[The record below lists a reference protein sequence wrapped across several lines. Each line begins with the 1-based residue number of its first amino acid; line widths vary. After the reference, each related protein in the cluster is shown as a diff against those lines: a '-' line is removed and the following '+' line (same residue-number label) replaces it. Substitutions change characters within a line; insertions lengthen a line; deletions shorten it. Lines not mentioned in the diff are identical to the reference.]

1 MRNSD
6 DCIAV
11 YGHRWNFYGDTKD
24 IKVFNST
31 LWADIAHPINIGGHG
46 DPDSMTGE
54 LLEDIT
60 FKNIDI
66 LEHDED
72 GILYQGCMT
81 ISCTDKNRVRNV
93 LFEDIRV
100 EHIQEGRLFNLQVC
114 FNPKYNKQPGNSIED
129 VTFRNITYY
138 GSRENPSLLEG
149 LNETHRVQNIIFEN
163 IVIRGKKVSSLQEM
177 NVKMNNFV
185 DKVIVR

>member
-1 MRNSD
+1 M
-6 DCIAV
+6 I
-11 YGHRWNFYGDTKD
+11 
-24 IKVFNST
+24 
-31 LWADIAHPINIGGHG
+31 
-46 DPDSMTGE
+46 GE

-100 EHIQEGRLFNLQVC
+100 KHIQEGRLFNLQVC

-138 GSRENPSLLEG
+138 GSRENTSLLEG
-149 LNETHRVQNIIFEN
+149 LNETHRIQNIIFEN
-163 IVIRGKKVSSLQEM
+163 ILLRGKKNSSLQEM
-177 NVKMNNFV
+177 NVKMNNFA
-185 DKVIVR
+185 DKIIVR

>member
-1 MRNSD
+1 M
-6 DCIAV
+6 I
-11 YGHRWNFYGDTKD
+11 
-24 IKVFNST
+24 
-31 LWADIAHPINIGGHG
+31 
-46 DPDSMTGE
+46 GE

-100 EHIQEGRLFNLQVC
+100 KHIQEGRLFNLQVC

-138 GSRENPSLLEG
+138 GSRENTSLLEG
-149 LNETHRVQNIIFEN
+149 LNETHRIQNIIFEN
-163 IVIRGKKVSSLQEM
+163 IVIRGKKNLLY
-177 NVKMNNFV
+177 K
-185 DKVIVR
+185 K

>member
-1 MRNSD
+1 M
-6 DCIAV
+6 I
-11 YGHRWNFYGDTKD
+11 
-24 IKVFNST
+24 
-31 LWADIAHPINIGGHG
+31 
-46 DPDSMTGE
+46 GE

-100 EHIQEGRLFNLQVC
+100 KHIQEGRLFNLQVC

-138 GSRENPSLLEG
+138 GSRENTSLLEG
-149 LNETHRVQNIIFEN
+149 LNETHRIQNIIFEN
-163 IVIRGKKVSSLQEM
+163 IVIRGKKNSSLQEM
-177 NVKMNNFV
+177 NVKMNNFA
-185 DKVIVR
+185 DKIIVR